1 MARAGMALSL
11 ILSLS
16 LVLAGCW
23 DSREVEELGII
34 HGIAVESAENGRVR
48 VIFQYI
54 NTSVQSGGGGGNNTA
69 FQKPYRNQVVE
80 GDSFYDAIK
89 QLSNETLSRRF
100 FGHNQVLIVSEQFA
114 RERGM
119 IEIFDYLIRDPQ
131 FRSSV
136 WLVVGR
142 GSDMVSLLDIPGV
155 VTPTPTQRISNLLR
169 NQSRTSTYAPLRLG
183 DFIRVLESSGEQPF
197 TAAIEVRPNAS
208 LPDVPGHGVANGQVP
223 EPAYNIAINGTALF
237 KDDKMV
243 GWLNQEESRGLLWLR
258 GQVKQGQIKFSLPE
272 GSKGLMSNEIYTA
285 KTRIKPVVSNGQI
298 IMKVKIDA
306 ETVVEEITADVPMD
320 RPEDIKRLEQ
330 AQDQA
335 IYREIQ
341 AALNAAQKQ
350 LQVDVFGFGEAI
362 HREYPQQWQEMKPVW
377 DELFPELQVELE
389 IKSTILHT
397 NLISR
402 SPSSGTE

>member
-1 MARAGMALSL
+1 M
-11 ILSLS
+11 
-16 LVLAGCW
+16 
-23 DSREVEELGII
+23 
-34 HGIAVESAENGRVR
+34 
-48 VIFQYI
+48 
-54 NTSVQSGGGGGNNTA
+54 
-69 FQKPYRNQVVE
+69 
-80 GDSFYDAIK
+80 
-89 QLSNETLSRRF
+89 
-100 FGHNQVLIVSEQFA
+100 
-114 RERGM
+114 
-119 IEIFDYLIRDPQ
+119 
-131 FRSSV
+131 
-136 WLVVGR
+136 
-142 GSDMVSLLDIPGV
+142 
-155 VTPTPTQRISNLLR
+155 
-169 NQSRTSTYAPLRLG
+169 
-183 DFIRVLESSGEQPF
+183 
-197 TAAIEVRPNAS
+197 
-208 LPDVPGHGVANGQVP
+208 
-223 EPAYNIAINGTALF
+223 AINGTALF

-258 GQVKQGQIKFSLPE
+258 GQVNRGQIKFSLPE

-285 KTRIKPVVSNGQI
+285 KTKIKPVVSNGQI

-341 AALNAAQKQ
+341 AALDAAQKQ